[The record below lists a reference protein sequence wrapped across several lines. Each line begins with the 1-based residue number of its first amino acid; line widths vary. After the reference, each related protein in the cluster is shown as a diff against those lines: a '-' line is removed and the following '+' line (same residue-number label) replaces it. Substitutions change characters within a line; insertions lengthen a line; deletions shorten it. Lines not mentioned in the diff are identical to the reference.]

1 MTIRTLR
8 RALAIAIRCSMA
20 CGLAPMPVSAAVG
33 QQLIGY
39 VSSKDAD
46 ISGAADTI
54 EGHAVLA
61 GSAIITAKDHTAPIT
76 LSRGGVLRVCQTTA
90 VHIDAGR
97 SAQSSAPL
105 MLSFDRGAIELQMPA
120 IEPDVVI
127 TPDFRIGIR
136 AAGPLD
142 LQMRVARNGDT
153 CVDNRGPQAP
163 TLLFSDALGVATY
176 ELLPGQHVLFEHG
189 SLREVV
195 DHERTPCG
203 CPDSA
208 GMSIAD
214 ALLAAR
220 PAAPSGTEEHPFPAA
235 LSEGL
240 TPDAPPA
247 AAVPQSAPGETHTQ
261 IATSLT
267 YSAPN
272 ASTTAGATAPAP
284 AQNPASTP
292 SPAPQQ
298 PTAKKH
304 GVFHAVGHFFRKVFG
319 GS

>member
-1 MTIRTLR
+1 MAIRR
-8 RALAIAIRCSMA
+8 MLAIVIRCSLA
-20 CGLAPMPVSAAVG
+20 CALVLPSAAFA

-39 VSSKDAD
+39 VSTKDAD
-46 ISGAADTI
+46 VTGATDTI

-61 GSAIITAKDHTAPIT
+61 GSAVVTAKDHTAPIT
-76 LSRGGVLRVCQTTA
+76 LSRGGIVRVCQTT
-90 VHIDAGR
+90 VIHLDEGR
-97 SAQSSAPL
+97 AARTTAPL
-105 MLSFDRGAIELQMPA
+105 MLSLDRGAIEIQMPST
-120 IEPDVVI
+120 ESDVVI

-142 LQMRVARNGDT
+142 LRMRVARNGDT

-163 TLLFSDALGVATY
+163 TLLFTDPLGAAAY
-176 ELLPGQHVLFEHG
+176 ELLPNQHVLFEHG

-203 CPDSA
+203 CPDSP

-214 ALLAAR
+214 ALIASH
-220 PAAPSGTEEHPFPAA
+220 PAAASGATASSADDHPFPAA

-247 AAVPQSAPGETHTQ
+247 AAIPQSTPGETHTQ
-261 IATSLT
+261 IATSLA
-267 YSAPN
+267 YNADAAPP
-272 ASTTAGATAPAP
+272 TATPP
-284 AQNPASTP
+284 QDTP
-292 SPAPQQ
+292 STVPPAPQPQ
-298 PTAKKH
+298 QH
-304 GVFHAVGHFFRKVFG
+304 GIFHAVGHFFRKIFG

>member
-1 MTIRTLR
+1 MTIRR
-8 RALAIAIRCSMA
+8 SLAIVIRCSLA
-20 CGLAPMPVSAAVG
+20 CGLAPMPASAVHA

-39 VSSKDAD
+39 ASTHDAD
-46 ISGAADTI
+46 ISGAANTI
-54 EGHAVLA
+54 DGHAVLA

-76 LSRGGVLRVCQTTA
+76 LSRGGTLRVCQTTA
-90 VHIDAGR
+90 VHIDAVR
-97 SAQSSAPL
+97 SGQSSEPL

-142 LQMRVARNGDT
+142 LRMRVARNGDT
-153 CVDNRGPQAP
+153 CVENRGLQAP
-163 TLLFSDALGVATY
+163 TLLFSDSLGLINY

-203 CPDSA
+203 CPDSS

-214 ALLAAR
+214 ALIGAH
-220 PAAPSGTEEHPFPAA
+220 PAAAGGTDDHPFPAA

-247 AAVPQSAPGETHTQ
+247 AAVPQAAPGETHTQ

-267 YSAPN
+267 YNAPSTAPPAPN
-272 ASTTAGATAPAP
+272 PTQNPTPIALAPPPPPAP
-284 AQNPASTP
+284 PP
-292 SPAPQQ
+292 
-298 PTAKKH
+298 KH
-304 GVFHAVGHFFRKVFG
+304 GVFRAVGHFFRKVFG

>member
-1 MTIRTLR
+1 MIFGRTL
-8 RALAIAIRCSMA
+8 AILIRCSLA
-20 CGLAPMPVSAAVG
+20 CGLGAIPASPALA

-39 VSSKDAD
+39 ASSKDAD

-76 LSRGGVLRVCQTTA
+76 LSRGGILRVCQTTA
-90 VHIDAGR
+90 LHIDAGR

-105 MLSFDRGAIELQMPA
+105 MLSFDRGAIEIEMPA
-120 IEPDVVI
+120 TEPDVVI
-127 TPDFRIGIR
+127 TPDFRIGFR

-142 LQMRVARNGDT
+142 LRMRVARNGDT

-163 TLLFSDALGVATY
+163 TLVFSDPLGVATY

-214 ALLAAR
+214 ALIASR
-220 PAAPSGTEEHPFPAA
+220 PAAPSGKEEHPFPAA

-267 YSAPN
+267 YNAPGTSPPAPTPTQDSASAP
-272 ASTTAGATAPAP
+272 PP
-284 AQNPASTP
+284 PP
-292 SPAPQQ
+292 PPK
-298 PTAKKH
+298 PR
-304 GVFHAVGHFFRKVFG
+304 GVFHAVGHFFRKIFG

>member
-1 MTIRTLR
+1 MNFRPTL
-8 RALAIAIRCSMA
+8 ALAIRCSLA
-20 CGLAPMPVSAAVG
+20 CGIAQIAASAAAA

-39 VSSKDAD
+39 VATRDAD

-61 GSAIITAKDHTAPIT
+61 GSAVVTAKDHTAPIT
-76 LSRGGVLRVCQTTA
+76 LSRGGIVRVCQTTA
-90 VHIDAGR
+90 VHIDAGK
-97 SAQSSAPL
+97 STQSSAPL
-105 MLSFDRGAIELQMPA
+105 MLSLDRGAIEIEMPA
-120 IEPDVVI
+120 TEPDVVI

-214 ALLAAR
+214 ALIASR
-220 PAAPSGTEEHPFPAA
+220 PAAPSGGEEHPFPAA

-247 AAVPQSAPGETHTQ
+247 AAVPQAAPGETHTQ

-267 YSAPN
+267 YNAP
-272 ASTTAGATAPAP
+272 STTPPTVAPGQAPAP
-284 AQNPASTP
+284 TP
-292 SPAPQQ
+292 PP
-298 PTAKKH
+298 PPKKH
-304 GVFHAVGHFFRKVFG
+304 GLFHAVGRFFGKVFG

>member
-1 MTIRTLR
+1 MTIRR
-8 RALAIAIRCSMA
+8 SLAIIIRCSLA
-20 CGLAPMPVSAAVG
+20 CGLAQMPTSAVRA

-39 VSSKDAD
+39 VSTHDAD
-46 ISGAADTI
+46 ISGAVDTI

-61 GSAIITAKDHTAPIT
+61 GSAIVTAKDHTAPIT
-76 LSRGGVLRVCQTTA
+76 LSRGGTVRVCQTTA
-90 VHIDAGR
+90 VHIDIGR
-97 SAQSSAPL
+97 SGQSNAPL
-105 MLSFDRGAIELQMPA
+105 MLSLDRGAIELQMPA
-120 IEPDVVI
+120 TEPDVVI

-142 LQMRVARNGDT
+142 LRLRVARNGDT

-163 TLLFSDALGVATY
+163 TLLFSDSLGLASY

-214 ALLAAR
+214 ALIGAH
-220 PAAPSGTEEHPFPAA
+220 PAAAIGAEEHPFPAA

-247 AAVPQSAPGETHTQ
+247 AAVPQAAPGETHTQ

-267 YSAPN
+267 YNAPGSAPPV
-272 ASTTAGATAPAP
+272 STPVKDA
-284 AQNPASTP
+284 ASTP
-292 SPAPQQ
+292 PPQPAQ
-298 PTAKKH
+298 KKQ
-304 GVFHAVGHFFRKVFG
+304 GVFHAVGRFFRKVFG